1 MEMCPMNSENIS
13 VWRGDVY
20 YADLGENKGSVQS
33 GVRPV
38 VIIQN
43 NTGNHEGPTLIVV
56 PISSQIKKLWLPV
69 HVWLSK
75 HDGLLEDSMALCE
88 QIQTIDKSQLMSY
101 ICRLKGFPLTKV
113 NVGSLISLG
122 FMPVKR
128 EKEYLQRSNE
138 MILCLCGE
146 HLRPYLY
153 DKEYK
158 VERLNHFQNKDQCTC
173 CEKMGYD
180 YRVTHITLR
189 QKSYKE

>member
-1 MEMCPMNSENIS
+1 MNNETFSI
-13 VWRGDVY
+13 WRGDVY

-56 PISSQIKKLWLPV
+56 PVSSQIKKLWLPV

-75 HDGLLEDSMALCE
+75 QDGLPEDSMALCE

-101 ICRLKGFPLTKV
+101 ICRLKAFPLAKV

-122 FMPVKR
+122 LMPVKR
-128 EKEYLQRSNE
+128 EIEYPQRSNE

-146 HLRPYLY
+146 HLRPFL
-153 DKEYK
+153 DNKEYK
-158 VERLNHFQNKDQCTC
+158 VERLNHFQDKEQCTC

-180 YRVTHITLR
+180 YRVIHITPNR
-189 QKSYKE
+189 KYHEEANV